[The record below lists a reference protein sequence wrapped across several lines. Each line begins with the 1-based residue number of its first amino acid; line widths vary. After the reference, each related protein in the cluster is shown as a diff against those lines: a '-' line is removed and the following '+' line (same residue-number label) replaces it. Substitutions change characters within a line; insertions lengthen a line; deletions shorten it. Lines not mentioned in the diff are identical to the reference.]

1 MTARDI
7 CALWLAGWAASLS
20 LLLDGP
26 GAAALLLAG
35 ACASSLVW
43 RWPRTTGATRD

>member
-1 MTARDI
+1 MTRDI
-7 CALWLAGWAASLS
+7 CALWLCLWACILS

-35 ACASSLVW
+35 AGAASLVW
-43 RWPRTTGATRD
+43 RWPRPTGDRHV

>member
-1 MTARDI
+1 MTTRDLCAI
-7 CALWLAGWAASLS
+7 WLALWACILS

-35 ACASSLVW
+35 AAASSLVW
-43 RWPRTTGATRD
+43 RWPRRAGADDA